1 MNTTNTQEPHKAK
14 LNLKNVHTN
23 RGYHGAESDEVG
35 FPALAAA
42 IVKQAVD
49 DYRYADEYMK
59 GYHVT
64 KSASWANRYAHSAA
78 HTKDEVIKF
87 FLGQWYALLCDIDP
101 ERIIKHLQ
109 TGA

>member
-1 MNTTNTQEPHKAK
+1 MITTNTQQPHQAK
-14 LNLKNVHTN
+14 LNLKAIHTTRIYHETEDN
-23 RGYHGAESDEVG
+23 AGYN
-35 FPALAAA
+35 ALAAA

-49 DYRYADEYMK
+49 DYRYADEYLK

-87 FLGQWYALLCDIDP
+87 FRSQWFALLCDIDP
-101 ERIIKHLQ
+101 ERIIKKLEA
-109 TGA
+109 GA